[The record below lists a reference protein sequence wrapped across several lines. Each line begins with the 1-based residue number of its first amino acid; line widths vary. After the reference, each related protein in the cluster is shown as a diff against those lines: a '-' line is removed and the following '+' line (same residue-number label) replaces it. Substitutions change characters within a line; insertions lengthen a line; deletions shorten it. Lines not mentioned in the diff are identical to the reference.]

1 MHESDN
7 IMVMTPEEELVDLL
21 LDFIIVSANLAKKV
35 NRTIKQKQI
44 KEGGNVNGQNQRIG
58 TGNQGP
64 AQRRSH
70 Y

>member
-1 MHESDN
+1 MYENDN
-7 IMVMTPEEELVDLL
+7 KMMTHEEELVDIL
-21 LDFIIVSANLAKKV
+21 LDFIIVSANLAKSI

-44 KEGGNVNGQNQRIG
+44 KEGGTVNGQNQRIG

>member
-1 MHESDN
+1 MYENDN
-7 IMVMTPEEELVDLL
+7 KMMTHEEELVEVL
-21 LDFIIVSANLAKKV
+21 LDFIIVSANLAKSI

-44 KEGGNVNGQNQRIG
+44 KEGGTVNGQTQQIG
-58 TGNQGP
+58 HGNQGP

>member
-1 MHESDN
+1 MYESEN
-7 IMVMTPEEELVDLL
+7 TVMTPEEELVDLL

-35 NRTIKQKQI
+35 NRTMKQKQI
-44 KEGGNVNGQNQRIG
+44 KEGGIVNGQNQRIG

-64 AQRRSH
+64 AHRRSH